1 MDTRT
6 AIVALLTLLVGVG
19 IATMPAAAQSAEDP
33 LGENDIELGGD
44 GVPGEITFE
53 TDDGS
58 TLVVDGVVTG
68 GHANVDCVESESQA
82 SYCEKDGKLYLGP
95 GSLTYEGYNEF
106 EDRSSGGFGDSF
118 AVMQDGEEVAVV
130 DIETQDNPVAVIV
143 GFLGGLGFGIFG

>member
-68 GHANVDCVESESQA
+68 GHARVDCVESESQA
-82 SYCEKDGKLYLGP
+82 SYCDKGGELYLGP

-106 EDRSSGGFGDSF
+106 ENRSDGGFGDSV
-118 AVMQDGEEVAVV
+118 AVMQDGEEVATIDV
-130 DIETQDNPVAVIV
+130 ETQDNPVAVIV

>member
-68 GHANVDCVESESQA
+68 GHARVDCVESD
-82 SYCEKDGKLYLGP
+82 CEKDGELYLGP

-106 EDRSSGGFGDSF
+106 EDRNSGGFGDSF
-118 AVMQDGEEVAVV
+118 AVMQDGEEVATV